1 MTEAHRIGQHRPVNV
16 CRVVAANTVEEGVLE
31 LQERKA
37 KLFASILRDSRRP
50 LDARLTADDIRA
62 LYIQDRADLAS

>member
-1 MTEAHRIGQHRPVNV
+1 M
-16 CRVVAANTVEEGVLE
+16 VAANTVEEGVLE

-37 KLFASILRDSRRP
+37 KLFASILRDGRRP

-62 LYIQDRADLAS
+62 LSIQDWADLAS